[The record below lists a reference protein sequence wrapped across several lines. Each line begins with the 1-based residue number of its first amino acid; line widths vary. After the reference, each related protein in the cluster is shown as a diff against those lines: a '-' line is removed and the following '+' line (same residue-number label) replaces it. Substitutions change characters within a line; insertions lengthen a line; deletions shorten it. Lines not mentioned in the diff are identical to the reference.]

1 LRPYLKKKKKPFTEK
16 RKRVDGVTEG
26 VGPEFK
32 PQYCKKKK
40 KKKGT
45 GSVVQA
51 VERALQKKK
60 K

>member
-1 LRPYLKKKKKPFTEK
+1 
-16 RKRVDGVTEG
+16 VTEG

-32 PQYCKKKK
+32 PPYCKKKK